1 MEDLKRW
8 IVFMKLNECYM
19 KHKDIGKIWI
29 IHGPSKSEKIGPS
42 NIEKRIIQ
50 SIYYY
55 KPSF

>member
-42 NIEKRIIQ
+42 NIEKKNNT
-50 SIYYY
+50 IYILL
-55 KPSF
+55 